1 MTSKAKIIKNIGLG
15 LLAILVI
22 IQFFRPTRNQ
32 SNETTNDITK
42 KYTVPDTVQAILKT
56 SCYDCHSNN
65 TVYPWY
71 ANIQPVAWWLGHHVE
86 EGKDELNFNNF
97 ATYRIGRQY
106 RKLEKIVHEVNEGE
120 MPMSSYTLIHGYAKL
135 DEGQR
140 KLVADWA
147 NAIHD
152 SIKANYPADSL
163 KKPQRRPQ

>member
-1 MTSKAKIIKNIGLG
+1 MTSKGKIIKNIGLG
-15 LLAILVI
+15 LLVVLVI
-22 IQFFRPTRNQ
+22 IQFFRPERNL
-32 SNETTNDITK
+32 SNDTTNDITK
-42 KYTVPDTVQAILKT
+42 KYTVPDTVQTLLKA

-71 ANIQPVAWWLGHHVE
+71 ANIQPVAWWLANHVN
-86 EGKDELNFNNF
+86 EGKDELNFNTF
-97 ATYRIGRQY
+97 AEYRIGRQY
-106 RKLEKIVHEVNEGE
+106 RKLEKIAKEVNDGG
-120 MPMSSYTLIHGYAKL
+120 MPLSSYTLIHGYAKL

-152 SIKANYPADSL
+152 SIKATYPADSL